1 MNENMNTK
9 VILSQR
15 PESTATADCFEVVE
29 EPLKPLADG
38 QIRVE
43 VAYVSVDAGT
53 RTMLVG
59 EGFHQQVALGD
70 TILAGGVGR
79 IKESKAEG
87 YEPGQ
92 VVRGGLGV
100 QTAATVSP
108 KMVELVEL
116 SLIHI

>member
-15 PESTATADCFEVVE
+15 PESTATADCFEVIE
-29 EPLKPLADG
+29 EPLKPLRGG

-43 VAYVSVDAGT
+43 VAFVSVDAGT

-87 YEPGQ
+87 FEVGQ

-100 QTAATVSP
+100 QTAGRGSP
-108 KMVELVEL
+108 KMAELG
-116 SLIHI
+116 